1 MPPSLDAFAVFAYST
16 FMVVALVIGGLAL
29 LVVGFGAAKLL
40 ERRRAASE
48 VIGRVLDTRPAED
61 AAADAERKEGQREAG
76 VVLRSSDDELR
87 RDVEDLAARGRAGK

>member
-1 MPPSLDAFAVFAYST
+1 ML
-16 FMVVALVIGGLAL
+16 VALLLGAAVL
-29 LVVGFGAAKLL
+29 LVLGFGAAKLL

-61 AAADAERKEGQREAG
+61 AAADTERKEGQREAG
-76 VVLRSSDDELR
+76 VVLRSSDNELR